1 LEDTLLLMEMKKL
14 LECLFYKKEIIL
26 LLSQEEVTLIEDPI
40 LHNTLFKLN
49 VQEKIFI
56 QGH

>member
-1 LEDTLLLMEMKKL
+1 MEMKKL

-26 LLSQEEVTLIEDPI
+26 LPSQEEVTLIEDPI
-40 LHNTLFKLN
+40 LHNMLFKLN